1 MWRKIHFLLNR
12 KRLDRELDEEME
24 FHREMAAASD
34 GVPFGN
40 PLRLREEVRDN
51 WGWTWIDDL
60 QQDLKY
66 GLRKLSASPGFT
78 VMAVLMLAVGIG
90 VNVAAFGFFNLV
102 ALRPLPIRDAQSLL
116 RFEREAQDSASS
128 AIAYPAFEFYRKNA
142 KTVNGWIGVSRNSLR
157 INDEAQ
163 ASAVHFVNADYFT
176 ELGAGMQMGRNFSG
190 AKEAGVA
197 MLSYGYWQRRFG
209 GDRSILGKTI
219 LLNQTPATVIGVSS
233 KQFSGLNMEAPAAW
247 LRLEDQ
253 PAYVGGSK
261 LLTQY
266 STGTKGVVAKGAAGI
281 ECYGRLVEGIDRSAA
296 AQELEALTAELRK
309 QHPDDFW
316 EQERI
321 TSEAGGYALQ
331 VREEMMPVLI
341 LGATLC
347 LLILVAACGNLGG
360 LLMARGVARQRE
372 MAIRRDI
379 GAGRGRLVKQ
389 LFTESLLLAGMG
401 LVAGLILAYAAMRIL
416 LRLTEAPEWLEV
428 SADWRVIGFAL
439 VLGFLAAIVFGLTP
453 AVQLAKQKTG
463 RMRGILLGVQ
473 IAASCVLLI
482 VSGLLVR
489 ALNHVLELNPGF
501 EYEQVVAVDPDLKTY
516 GYSTP
521 AAESYFRT
529 MKDRLAGADSLAL
542 AVTAP
547 LGRRNV
553 VGAHIEHKGSFIDI
567 YMLRVSPEFF
577 ATMKIP
583 LRLGRLLQPGDQ
595 FGAVVS
601 ESMARRIWPGEDPIG
616 KPFELGAKDAA
627 GRRLEHRVVGVVGDA
642 RIISMSDPEAME
654 LYQLTG
660 SEDAPSLALLVRSSD
675 DLNALRTKIAGIAKS
690 IDPKVVPE
698 VQFLKTSFDRQVKQ
712 VRQSAMAVSALGLV
726 ALLLAA
732 IGVVGQVAFAV
743 SQRTKEIGIRMA
755 LGAKPAHILMSVLRQ
770 FSWPLI
776 GGLGVGV
783 GAATV
788 VAQLLRKE
796 LYGISALDPL
806 AYAGAIVIFAATA
819 GLASLPPARKALAVA
834 PSEALRSE

>member
-1 MWRKIHFLLNR
+1 MLRKIHYLLNR
-12 KRLDRELDEEME
+12 KRLDQELADEME
-24 FHREMAAASD
+24 FHREMAAGKD

-40 PLRLREEVRDN
+40 PLRLREEVRDS

-90 VNVAAFGFFNLV
+90 VNVAAFGFFNMV
-102 ALRPLPIRDAQSLL
+102 ALRPLPVRDAQSLL
-116 RFEREAQDSASS
+116 RFQREAQDSASS

-142 KTVNGWIGVSRNSLR
+142 KTVSGWIGVSRNSLR
-157 INDEAQ
+157 INDETQ
-163 ASAVHFVNADYFT
+163 ASAVQFVNADFFT
-176 ELGAGMQMGRNFSG
+176 ELGAPMQMGRSFGG
-190 AKEAGVA
+190 AREAGVVV
-197 MLSYGYWQRRFG
+197 LSYGYWQRRFG
-209 GDRSILGKTI
+209 GDPSIVGKSI

-233 KQFSGLNMEAPAAW
+233 KQFSGLSMEAPAAW

-253 PAYVGGSK
+253 PSYVRGST
-261 LLTQY
+261 LLTQN
-266 STGTKGVVAKGAAGI
+266 STGTKGVIAKGAAGI
-281 ECYGRLVEGIDRSAA
+281 ESYGRLVEGGNRAAA
-296 AQELEALTAELRK
+296 AQELQALTAELRK

-321 TSEAGGYALQ
+321 TSEAGGYGLK
-331 VREEMMPVLI
+331 VRDEMMPVLI

-372 MAIRRDI
+372 MTIRRDI

-401 LVAGLILAYAAMRIL
+401 MVAGLMLAYAAMRVL

-428 SADWRVIGFAL
+428 SADWRVIGFAV
-439 VLGFLAAIVFGLTP
+439 VLGFLAAIVFGLSP
-453 AVQLAKQKTG
+453 AIQLAKQKTG
-463 RMRGILLGVQ
+463 RMRGVLLGAQ

-489 ALNHVLELNPGF
+489 ALNHVLEVSPGF
-501 EYEQVVAVDPDLKTY
+501 EYERVVAIDPDLKTY
-516 GYSTP
+516 GYST
-521 AAESYFRT
+521 AAAASYFQT
-529 MKDRLAGADSLAL
+529 MKDRLEGTGAMAL
-542 AVTAP
+542 TVTAP

-553 VGAHIEHKGSFIDI
+553 GRAHVEHEGSFLDI

-577 ATMKIP
+577 GTMKIP
-583 LRLGRLLQPGDQ
+583 LRLGRLLQKGDD

-601 ESMARRIWPGEDPIG
+601 ESLARRMWPGEDPIG
-616 KPFELGAKDAA
+616 KPYNLGAKDAA
-627 GRRLEHRVVGVVGDA
+627 GKAIDHRVVGVVGDA
-642 RIISMSDPEAME
+642 RIVSMSDAEAME
-654 LYQLTG
+654 LYQLSS
-660 SEDAPSLALLVRSSD
+660 SEDAPSLALLVRSSG
-675 DLNALRTKIAGIAKS
+675 DLNALRTKIAGIARS

-712 VRQSAMAVSALGLV
+712 VRQSAMAVSVLGLV

-755 LGAKPAHILMSVLRQ
+755 LGAKPVHILMSVLRQ
-770 FSWPLI
+770 FSWPVV

-783 GAATV
+783 GAATI

-806 AYAGAIVIFAATA
+806 AYAGAIAVFAATA
-819 GLASLPPARKALAVA
+819 VLASMPPARKALAVA